1 MSVVDTNELVYDTFK
16 TLSSPNDDQSND
28 YFSSDND
35 DDEFYAPDS
44 FSKFFGDFIPD
55 KEIEEAVKR
64 LREERAAVESD
75 ESDESIGSDESEAEQ
90 KVNKNTRQN
99 TDGEGLLTRLLKKFV
114 RFS

>member
-44 FSKFFGDFIPD
+44 FSKFFDFIPD

-75 ESDESIGSDESEAEQ
+75 ESDESIGSDESETEQ

-99 TDGEGLLTRLLKKFV
+99 TDGEGLLARLLKKFV